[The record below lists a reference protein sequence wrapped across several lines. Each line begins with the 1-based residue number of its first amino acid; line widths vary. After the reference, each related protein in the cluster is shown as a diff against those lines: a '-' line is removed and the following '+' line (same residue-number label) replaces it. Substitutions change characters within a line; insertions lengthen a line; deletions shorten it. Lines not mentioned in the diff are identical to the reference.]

1 MSQPG
6 RSPRADA
13 HPSSTASRHLPA
25 ALAVALLSLLLA
37 APCAASAAPLVV
49 IDAGHGGIYNHA
61 SYGRLKEK
69 HVNLWMSL
77 ELRKILQAKGFGV
90 GMTRTRDKA
99 VNTANIPTWAYSS
112 GTGLWSYRPDG
123 RRFGDPPLDD
133 LQARANIANTMG
145 ADLFVS
151 IHNNGARSRR
161 ANGTETWASPND
173 PLGISLS
180 RYVQRAVVQ
189 TTRLRNRGSFVTD
202 FYVNKWTNMP
212 AVLVEG
218 AFMSNRAEAR
228 KLSNAFFRRNLVRG
242 IALGIERW
250 LATNPY
256 TRLYPRYD
264 GATTADV
271 AAAASAAGW
280 PTGSRDVLL
289 TSSTDYSRAL
299 ACAPLARALA
309 APLLFAD
316 AGGVPAA
323 TLAELARLRPASITV
338 LGDATA
344 LPDGIV
350 ATAASAA
357 GTPTVERI
365 VGADRVEAAAL
376 IADRLLAPTD
386 ATIVIASADSYSDVL
401 SASAYAAANRVPLLL
416 TEPGAALSPA
426 ARAFVD
432 AHTGE
437 MTRTVV
443 FGPPGGIADSA
454 LAGLPNVVRLAGDD
468 MFQANAL
475 ALRAAYPAP
484 APVYAYVV
492 SPTGADALVAAVAA
506 ANTPGGVVVLNA
518 GRVLS
523 PWTREWLSNM
533 RGRTSGLTI
542 VGGEAAQPT
551 LVDRMIE
558 KARR

>member
-1 MSQPG
+1 MSQLS
-6 RSPRADA
+6 RSPKADA
-13 HPSSTASRHLPA
+13 RSCPAAPLRFIA
-25 ALAVALLSLLLA
+25 ALAAAVFALMLA
-37 APCAASAAPLVV
+37 GPSAACAAPLVV

-77 ELRKILQAKGFGV
+77 ELRRILQAKGFGV

-99 VNTANIPTWAYSS
+99 VNTVNIATWGYSS
-112 GTGLWSYRPDG
+112 ASGLWSYRPDG

-133 LQARANIANTMG
+133 LQARVNVANVMG

-161 ANGTETWASPND
+161 ANGTETWASPSD

-189 TTRLRNRGSFVTD
+189 STRLRNRGSFQTE
-202 FYVNKWTNMP
+202 FYVLKWANMP

-218 AFMSNRAEAR
+218 AFMSNRVEAR

-242 IALGIERW
+242 IAIGVERW

-256 TRLYPRYD
+256 TRIYPRYD
-264 GATTADV
+264 GAATPAV
-271 AAAASAAGW
+271 AVAASAAGW
-280 PTGSRDVLL
+280 PSGASNVLL
-289 TSSTDYSRAL
+289 TSSADYSRAL
-299 ACAPLARALA
+299 ACAPLARSLA

-323 TLAELARLRPASITV
+323 TLAELARLRPTSITV
-338 LGDATA
+338 FGDTTA
-344 LPDGIV
+344 LPDGVV
-350 ATAASAA
+350 AAAASAA

-365 VGADRVEAAAL
+365 AGTDRIEASAL

-386 ATIVIASADSYSDVL
+386 ATLVIASGESYSDVI
-401 SASAYAAANRVPLLL
+401 SASVYATANRAPLLL
-416 TEPGAALSPA
+416 TEPGSALSPA

-432 AHTGE
+432 AHSGE
-437 MTRTVV
+437 VTRTVV
-443 FGPPGGIADSA
+443 FGPPGRIADSA
-454 LAGLPNVVRLAGDD
+454 LAGLPNITRIAGEDV
-468 MFQANAL
+468 FEANAL

-484 APVYAYVV
+484 APVYAFVA
-492 SPTGADALVAAVAA
+492 SPAGADALVAAVAA

-523 PWTREWLSNM
+523 PWTREWFSNM
-533 RGRTSGLTI
+533 RGRTSGVTI
-542 VGGEAAQPT
+542 VGGEIAQPA